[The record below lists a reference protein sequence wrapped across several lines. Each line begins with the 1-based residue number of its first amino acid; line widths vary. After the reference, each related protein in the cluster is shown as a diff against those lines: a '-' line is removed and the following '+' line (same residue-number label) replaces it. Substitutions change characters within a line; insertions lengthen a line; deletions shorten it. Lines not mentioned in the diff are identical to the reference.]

1 MAFSTVAR
9 PDKTVGRV
17 VLGPRV
23 FGTAL
28 LRIISRDDGSGQIQ
42 FYDHAAVAWANAT
55 ELWTFSDVW
64 SAPPATDAKY
74 LVAQGRT

>member
-1 MAFSTVAR
+1 MALSTVAR

-28 LRIISRDDGSGQIQ
+28 LRIVSREDGAGQIQ
-42 FYDHAAVAWANAT
+42 FYDQAAVAWSNASD
-55 ELWTFSDVW
+55 LWTFSDVW
-64 SAPPATDAKY
+64 SAVPATDAKY
-74 LVAQGRT
+74 LALS

>member
-1 MAFSTVAR
+1 MALNRVTR

-28 LRIISRDDGSGQIQ
+28 LRIVSREDGSGQIQ
-42 FYDHAAVAWANAT
+42 FYDEAAVAWSNASD
-55 ELWTFSDVW
+55 LWTFSDVW
-64 SAPPATDAKY
+64 SALPATDAKY
-74 LVAQGRT
+74 LSLN